1 MTTPWTNPTTVI
13 QFAEDSAENV
23 HILWDS
29 SNNFAGMKSD
39 NEQSV
44 GSMDPL
50 YHYAR
55 SPEVDINSKTYY
67 IRATGY
73 DFQNLPNIVSGIAV
87 RLKTKRGGRVTD
99 DTVQLCLSG
108 EAIGDNRADLI
119 VNPLKYYGGD
129 NDLWGIED
137 VELATVQDSS
147 FGVTLR
153 FKSHPR
159 YPHRDAVFIDS
170 VQIQIY

>member
-1 MTTPWTNPTTVI
+1 MTTPWTNPTNVI
-13 QFAEDSAENV
+13 QFAEAGAETV
-23 HILWDS
+23 HISWDS

-44 GSMDPL
+44 GSLDPL
-50 YHYAR
+50 YHHAR
-55 SPEVDINSKTYY
+55 SPEIDINSKTWY
-67 IRATGY
+67 IRATGF
-73 DFQNLPNIVSGIAV
+73 DFQNLPATISGVEI

-99 DTVQLCLSG
+99 DTVQLCFDDK
-108 EAIGDNRADLI
+108 EIGDNRADLI

-129 NDLWGIED
+129 SDLWGLDNIN
-137 VELATVQDSS
+137 LNTVQDSS

-153 FKSHPR
+153 FKSHPK

-170 VQIQIY
+170 VQIRIH